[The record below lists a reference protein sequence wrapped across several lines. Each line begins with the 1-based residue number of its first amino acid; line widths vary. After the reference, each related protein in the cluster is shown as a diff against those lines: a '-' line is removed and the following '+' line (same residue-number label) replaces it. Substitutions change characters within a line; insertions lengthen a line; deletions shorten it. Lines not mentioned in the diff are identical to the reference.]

1 MKLIRAAR
9 AIGGLV
15 SIFVLLGLLSVHVLH
30 PEVEMSVWVVGTLLS
45 LIGGLLA
52 VDELM
57 GDIPTI
63 TIGFDTEDE

>member
-15 SIFVLLGLLSVHVLH
+15 SILVLLGLLSAHVLH
-30 PEVEMSVWVVGTLLS
+30 PEVEMSVWVVGTLLT

-63 TIGFDTEDE
+63 TIGFDTDDE

>member
-1 MKLIRAAR
+1 MNLIRVAR

-15 SIFVLLGLLSVHVLH
+15 SIFVLLGLLVAHVIH
-30 PEVEMSVWVVGTLLS
+30 PSAEVSVWVVGTLLS

-52 VDELM
+52 IDELM

-63 TIGFDTEDE
+63 TIGFDTDDK